1 MKLEKSALIKI
12 FFVVIIIVCC
22 FFITKKYVIK
32 TDPKPQVISEKT
44 EEVTKSEM
52 LQNIEEIEN
61 SDIAIT
67 TIKNDDLNIAN
78 DDHVIILKQVEF
90 QLEDL
95 TMQVGAYFDVNT
107 ETKFVDK
114 TLFAWS
120 GPTENNTDYTLFHL
134 TDLVSEYPTTYVTI
148 RTRGTYH
155 GYIGNFDLSFSNNQV

>member
-32 TDPKPQVISEKT
+32 TDPEPQVISEKT

-90 QLEDL
+90 
-95 TMQVGAYFDVNT
+95 
-107 ETKFVDK
+107 
-114 TLFAWS
+114 
-120 GPTENNTDYTLFHL
+120 
-134 TDLVSEYPTTYVTI
+134 
-148 RTRGTYH
+148 
-155 GYIGNFDLSFSNNQV
+155 